1 MQHNPI
7 LPVNALPLLQILHQQ
22 ALLPLGRLRD
32 LHRGSQLAL
41 RPSLLPILL
50 GDRSSSPVDV
60 LQNEHV
66 WTGHEGD
73 VLPHE
78 WSLLLDGVHLIR
90 EAGSFCKE

>member
-1 MQHNPI
+1 MQDNQI

-22 ALLPLGRLRD
+22 TLLPLGRVRD
-32 LHRGSQLAL
+32 LHRGRQLAV
-41 RPSLLPILL
+41 RPALLPMLL
-50 GDRSSSPVDV
+50 GERSSGAVDV
-60 LQNEHV
+60 LQNKHV